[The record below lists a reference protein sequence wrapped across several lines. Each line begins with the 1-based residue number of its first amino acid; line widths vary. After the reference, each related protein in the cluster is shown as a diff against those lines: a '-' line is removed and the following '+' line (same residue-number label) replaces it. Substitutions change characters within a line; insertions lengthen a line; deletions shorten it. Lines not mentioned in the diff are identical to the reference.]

1 MKTKFLNRE
10 QYLASVTQMTHF
22 ESLKFAKQSLD
33 WWDTYYSWSQFP
45 CLCLQNNGKK
55 VCYLFYHIS
64 KDNKYLTIHNLL
76 TPHPH
81 RFNGYA
87 KILLT
92 LLFTHLFNHNSPIQR
107 VKMICVSS
115 SLSFYMKLGVDFWGV
130 NELGQYYTNFP
141 MPDTIE
147 DIPLLMK
154 NETLKQL
161 PNEELQNIYD
171 KLKINGKQ
179 FDLKETIIF
188 HRSLDMLGKR
198 YRFEELKKLLM

>member
-1 MKTKFLNRE
+1 
-10 QYLASVTQMTHF
+10 
-22 ESLKFAKQSLD
+22 
-33 WWDTYYSWSQFP
+33 
-45 CLCLQNNGKK
+45 
-55 VCYLFYHIS
+55 
-64 KDNKYLTIHNLL
+64 
-76 TPHPH
+76 
-81 RFNGYA
+81 
-87 KILLT
+87 
-92 LLFTHLFNHNSPIQR
+92 
-107 VKMICVSS
+107 
-115 SLSFYMKLGVDFWGV
+115 
-130 NELGQYYTNFP
+130 

-188 HRSLDMLGKR
+188 HCSLNMLGKR